1 MPDEV
6 TTTQNS
12 LSVVRRIL
20 VSKPMAVK
28 VSVPSVDETPVDE
41 TPDETPTKLLS
52 TKLCRRR
59 NSVDETRHSRAG
71 L

>member
-28 VSVPSVDETPVDE
+28 VSVPSVDETR
-41 TPDETPTKLLS
+41 DETPTKLLS